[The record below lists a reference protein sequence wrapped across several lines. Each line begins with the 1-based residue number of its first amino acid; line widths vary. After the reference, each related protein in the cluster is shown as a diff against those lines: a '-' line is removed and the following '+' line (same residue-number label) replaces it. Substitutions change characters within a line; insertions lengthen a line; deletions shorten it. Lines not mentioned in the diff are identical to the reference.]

1 MGKTERNT
9 MCQTENA
16 LIATSAETNPSPLP
30 PRRSR
35 SVGTG
40 HRLPPPAAAHE
51 SHLDRTT
58 ASLFRVAATADEMLT
73 KQELAARL
81 KVTERTVENWQVNG
95 LLPYFKVSCCVLFY
109 WPDVIEHL
117 KTHFRVSNHKAM

>member
-1 MGKTERNT
+1 MCKIENT
-9 MCQTENA
+9 
-16 LIATSAETNPSPLP
+16 LVATSAQTQPSPLP
-30 PRRSR
+30 PRRSFNEGG
-35 SVGTG
+35 SA
-40 HRLPPPAAAHE
+40 PE

-117 KTHFRVSNHKAM
+117 KTNYRVSKPKAM

>member
-1 MGKTERNT
+1 MCKIENT
-9 MCQTENA
+9 P
-16 LIATSAETNPSPLP
+16 IDTSAQTQPSPLP

-35 SVGTG
+35 SAGTDD
-40 HRLPPPAAAHE
+40 RLSPPAAAPE

-58 ASLFRVAATADEMLT
+58 AALFRVAATADEMLT

-81 KVTERTVENWQVNG
+81 KVTKRTVENWQVNG